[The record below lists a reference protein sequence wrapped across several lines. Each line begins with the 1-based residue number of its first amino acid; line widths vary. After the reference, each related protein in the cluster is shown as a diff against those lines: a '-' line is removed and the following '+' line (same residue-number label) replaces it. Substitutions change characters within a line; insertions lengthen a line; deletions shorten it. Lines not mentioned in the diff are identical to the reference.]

1 MAKRFPLY
9 PIIPPLCWPCRI
21 KFVCP
26 ISHYIPMIS
35 PWNHCIHRLNYCKSI
50 PMVVPR
56 HIYIFKRLSLCMC
69 VNMRDFMWSILGFL
83 TLYPLNSI
91 NSHYTIYIYMYRII
105 YIYVYHCISLYI
117 HDSPLLT
124 TKFSA
129 FLLPLGSGFERWT
142 ARWGW
147 QHFQSAP
154 AEPRHCPPG
163 DPGNPGDPRS
173 PGGTAIFSDRNFR
186 YPLANC
192 LITMENHQDPPCFM
206 GKSTISMVIFH
217 SYGTV
222 YQRLF
227 YWEDLKVNWIK
238 SYMKQHI

>member
-91 NSHYTIYIYMYRII
+91 NSHYTIYMYRII
-105 YIYVYHCISLYI
+105 YIYMYIIVYHCISMI
-117 HDSPLLT
+117 HHCWPPS
-124 TKFSA
+124 F
-129 FLLPLGSGFERWT
+129 
-142 ARWGW
+142 
-147 QHFQSAP
+147 QHFS
-154 AEPRHCPPG
+154 CPL
-163 DPGNPGDPRS
+163 DPVLNGGR
-173 PGGTAIFSDRNFR
+173 PGGAGSTSNQ
-186 YPLANC
+186 PLRS
-192 LITMENHQDPPCFM
+192 LDTVRPETPETPETRDPPVELRF
-206 GKSTISMVIFH
+206 SPTEISVILWQ
-217 SYGTV
+217 TV
-222 YQRLF
+222 P
-227 YWEDLKVNWIK
+227 
-238 SYMKQHI
+238 

>member
-105 YIYVYHCISLYI
+105 YICISLYI
-117 HDSPLLT
+117 IVYPWFTIVDHQVFSISLAPWTRFWTVDGQVGLAALPISPCGASTLSARRPRKPRRPEIPRWNCDFLRQ
-124 TKFSA
+124 KF
-129 FLLPLGSGFERWT
+129 PLSSGKLS
-142 ARWGW
+142 
-147 QHFQSAP
+147 H
-154 AEPRHCPPG
+154 
-163 DPGNPGDPRS
+163 N
-173 PGGTAIFSDRNFR
+173 
-186 YPLANC
+186 Y
-192 LITMENHQDPPCFM
+192 
-206 GKSTISMVIFH
+206 GKSSRSTMFH
-217 SYGTV
+217 GKINYFYGD
-222 YQRLF
+222 F
-227 YWEDLKVNWIK
+227 P
-238 SYMKQHI
+238 

>member
-91 NSHYTIYIYMYRII
+91 NSHYTIYIYIPLYPIIPPLCWPCRIKFVCPISHYIPMISPWNHCIHRLNYCKSIPMVVPRHIYIFKRLSLCMCVNMRDFMWSILGFLTLYPLNSINSHYTI
-105 YIYVYHCISLYI
+105 YIYV
-117 HDSPLLT
+117 
-124 TKFSA
+124 
-129 FLLPLGSGFERWT
+129 
-142 ARWGW
+142 
-147 QHFQSAP
+147 
-154 AEPRHCPPG
+154 
-163 DPGNPGDPRS
+163 
-173 PGGTAIFSDRNFR
+173 
-186 YPLANC
+186 
-192 LITMENHQDPPCFM
+192 
-206 GKSTISMVIFH
+206 
-217 SYGTV
+217 
-222 YQRLF
+222 
-227 YWEDLKVNWIK
+227 
-238 SYMKQHI
+238 

>member
-91 NSHYTIYIYMYRII
+91 NSHYTIYIYIYMYRII
-105 YIYVYHCISLYI
+105 YIYICISLYI
-117 HDSPLLT
+117 IVYPWFTIVDHQVFSISLAPLDPVLNGGR
-124 TKFSA
+124 
-129 FLLPLGSGFERWT
+129 PG
-142 ARWGW
+142 WGW

-173 PGGTAIFSDRNFR
+173 PGGTAIFSDRNF
-186 YPLANC
+186 PLSSGKLSHNY
-192 LITMENHQDPPCFM
+192 
-206 GKSTISMVIFH
+206 GKSSRSTMFH
-217 SYGTV
+217 GKINYFYGD
-222 YQRLF
+222 F
-227 YWEDLKVNWIK
+227 P
-238 SYMKQHI
+238 